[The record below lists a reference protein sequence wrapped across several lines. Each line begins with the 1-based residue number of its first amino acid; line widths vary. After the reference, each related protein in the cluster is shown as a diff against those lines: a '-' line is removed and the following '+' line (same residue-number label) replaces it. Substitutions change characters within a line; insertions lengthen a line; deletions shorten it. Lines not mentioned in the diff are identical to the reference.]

1 MDEDAKLIQSE
12 ALGQLEQNCVDSLG
26 IAYLLSALGD
36 GSSLVE
42 PDSLTFVAEASM
54 RNALSSSRAVKLL
67 VAALEGEHSEK
78 KEGL

>member
-12 ALGQLEQNCVDSLG
+12 ALGQLEQNCVDSLR

-42 PDSLTFVAEASM
+42 PDALTFVAEASM

-78 KEGL
+78 KEDL